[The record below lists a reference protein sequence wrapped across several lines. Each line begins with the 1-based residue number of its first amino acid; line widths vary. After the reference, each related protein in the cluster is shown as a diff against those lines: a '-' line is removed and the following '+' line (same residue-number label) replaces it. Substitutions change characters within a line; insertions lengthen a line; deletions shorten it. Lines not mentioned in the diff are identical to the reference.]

1 MVLLDSIL
9 YAFVTVNGFATSP
22 FVLVVLAF
30 LGAYLGV
37 RAVELIPFTR
47 RIIER
52 REAQA
57 AGAESE

>member
-9 YAFVTVNGFATSP
+9 YAFVTVNGLATSP
-22 FVLVVLAF
+22 FMLVVLAF

-57 AGAESE
+57 AAESE